1 MIVSSS
7 GSREMSRRCRA
18 NAFTLIELLVVISI
32 IALLVGILLPALAR
46 ARTGGRTAVC
56 LSNVRLISVAMTMYA
71 QDDKLGRWVTFVPGS
86 DRKILLLPYTDSGKS
101 NTDNNGV
108 QLWIC
113 PEQRMKNEADVVV
126 EAGYG
131 LNNQLN
137 RAYIQNINKPSETVA
152 LADAGLRDDGQS
164 ITATHLMPP
173 SRSYNPIPANGDGR
187 PNPRHANMLNVGWVD
202 GHADTRKKELP
213 FYPKSPAE
221 WVGGGLGILNAAG
234 SHPTNIAN
242 LYNPNYQDTYF
253 DWY

>member
-1 MIVSSS
+1 
-7 GSREMSRRCRA
+7 MSWRSNA
-18 NAFTLIELLVVISI
+18 KAFTLIELLVVISI

-56 LSNVRLISVAMTMYA
+56 LSNVRLISVAANMYA
-71 QDDKLGRWVTFVPGS
+71 NDDKLGRWVTFVTGS
-86 DRKILLLPYTDSGKS
+86 DRKILLLPYTDSGTS

-113 PEQRMKNEADVVV
+113 PEQKMKNEADVVV

-131 LNNQLN
+131 LNSQLN
-137 RAYIQNINKPSETVA
+137 AARIQEINRTSETVA

-173 SRSYNPIPANGDGR
+173 SVAYNPIPSNGNGR
-187 PNPRHANMLNVGWVD
+187 PNPRHANLLNVGWVD

-213 FYPKSPAE
+213 FYPKNPSE
-221 WVGGGLGILNAAG
+221 WVGGGLGIL
-234 SHPTNIAN
+234 TNGRPDPAKFSNI
-242 LYNPNYQDTYF
+242 YNPNYQDTYF